1 VRVPFLI
8 AMCVV
13 GALAVGTAS
22 ADFTPTGSSGETN
35 FLDIFNHIYGSGF
48 TGTAFAG
55 LSYTNGTITA
65 TRIDDVGVGSPL
77 NLSTGHAGSANDQI
91 WQDGVVSASA
101 EARFAG
107 DRQRFGYDPG
117 ANGGY
122 VDLFRVQGQGFGA
135 TGGINNFSFGGQF
148 AFARDGNGDGPH
160 YSKNSLNRDGADHM
174 ITYEITGL
182 GSKTWLLFWEDTDFS
197 QGGQRG
203 GSDGDYNDLVVEVQ
217 VISAPTAALLG
228 TIGFFTLVWLKRRL
242 A

>member
-1 VRVPFLI
+1 
-8 AMCVV
+8 MCLA

-22 ADFTPTGSSGETN
+22 AEFTPGGTSGETN
-35 FLDIFNHIYGSGF
+35 FLDILNHLYGSGF
-48 TGTAFAG
+48 TGTTFAG

-65 TRIDDVGVGSPL
+65 TRVDDTGVGSPL
-77 NLSTGHAGSANDQI
+77 NLSTGHAGTANDQI

-122 VDLFRVQGQGFGA
+122 VDLFHVNGQGFDV
-135 TGGINNFSFGGQF
+135 TGGINNFAFGGQF

-160 YSKNSLNRDGADHM
+160 YSRNSLNRDSADHM
-174 ITYEITGL
+174 LTYEVTGL
-182 GSKTWLLFWEDTDFS
+182 GSKTWLLFWEDSDFP

-217 VISAPTAALLG
+217 VISAPTAMLLG
-228 TIGFFTLVWLKRRL
+228 TIGLFTLAWLKRRL
-242 A
+242 S